1 VAGDAP
7 RSDHRHHRLE
17 HSSQLRVL
25 DAVSLWL
32 RGLSFPLVLLD
43 HAVDRG
49 QVGLL
54 CRTVEPR
61 VDLHPLEE
69 KGFQDGIAFR
79 LMSLRERPTVLFHS
93 YPPKRNGRR
102 GSSLAVPLASP
113 KVRELDQHYPALWA
127 R

>member
-17 HSSQLRVL
+17 HSSQLGVL

-54 CRTVEPR
+54 CWTVEPR
-61 VDLHPLEE
+61 VNLHPLEE
-69 KGFQDGIAFR
+69 EGFQDGIAFR
-79 LMSLRERPTVLFHS
+79 LMSLRERPTLLFHS
-93 YPPKRNGRR
+93 
-102 GSSLAVPLASP
+102 
-113 KVRELDQHYPALWA
+113 
-127 R
+127 